1 MKKLNILL
9 LFFLL
14 MLGVVACQESSDSK
28 TNTTT
33 TKATVDSSAYME
45 QGMTAIGATFGA
57 LSQRLM
63 QKIKTEG
70 AVEAVEYCNLA
81 ALPLT
86 DSLAREHGLAIK
98 RTSLQ
103 LRNPKNAPTDWE
115 EEVLRNYQALLERGE
130 AIAPQLQQLENGK
143 WALAAAIQIQ
153 APCLKCHG
161 KNLESELA
169 KKLDQFYPKDQAR
182 NYETGDLRGIWSIKF
197 NNKNR

>member
-1 MKKLNILL
+1 MQKLNILL

-33 TKATVDSSAYME
+33 AKATIDSSAYME

-57 LSQRLM
+57 LSKRLM

-70 AVEAVEYCNLA
+70 TIPALQYCNLA

-86 DSLAREHGLAIK
+86 DSLAKVHGLEIK

-115 EEVLRNYQALLERGE
+115 EKILRDYQNLLEKGE
-130 AIAPQLQQLENGK
+130 LLSPQLQQLDNEK
-143 WALAAAIQIQ
+143 WALAAPIQLQ

-161 KNLESELA
+161 KNIEAALA
-169 KKLDQFYPKDQAR
+169 KQLDQLYPEDQAR

-197 NNKNR
+197 NN